1 MDSLIGAGVMDDPYC
16 PSAFSL
22 QPKHLSSYKT
32 PSIEE
37 PLLDGAMADVDR
49 RMRQAVADSVFPGAV
64 IRVSRAQEVLFCR
77 AYGHANRLTRRAMT
91 TATLFDLA
99 SLTKPLAT
107 TLAVMLLCQC
117 GRIDVGA
124 GLASVLPEFA
134 GSDKA
139 GLTVAQLLSHTSGL
153 PDYRPYHAQLAT
165 RPFPERAPA
174 LRELLRCEPLAHRP
188 GERVLYSDLDFM
200 ILGWVVEAASGKR
213 LDRFVAEEVY
223 APLGIDDLFF
233 IDLQC
238 RRPAKAFAATE
249 ACPWCGRILE
259 GEVHDENAH
268 ALGGVAGHAGL
279 FGTAAAVDGLI
290 AELLQAY
297 HGPAPA
303 RLYHG
308 ETVRRFL
315 GRVPG
320 TDKTLGF
327 DMPSPPNASCGRF
340 FPQTSVGH
348 LGFTGTSFWVDIE
361 HRIRVVLLTNRVHPS
376 RENTA
381 IRAFRPAIHDAVM
394 CALGAAA

>member
-1 MDSLIGAGVMDDPYC
+1 MDDPYC

-22 QPKHLSSYKT
+22 QPKHLNSYKT
-32 PSIEE
+32 PIKKHP
-37 PLLDGAMADVDR
+37 PLRGAMADVDR

-64 IRVSRAQEVLFCR
+64 IRVAREHRVLFCR
-77 AYGHANRLTRRAMT
+77 AYGDANRVTRRAMT
-91 TATLFDLA
+91 ETTLFDLA

-107 TLAVMLLCQC
+107 TLAVMLLHQR
-117 GRIDVGA
+117 GLIDVA
-124 GLASVLPEFA
+124 ARLASVLPSFA
-134 GSDKA
+134 DSDKA
-139 GLTVAQLLSHTSGL
+139 GVTVAQLLSHTSGL

-165 RPFPERAPA
+165 RPFLERAAA
-174 LRELLRCEPLAHRP
+174 LRELLRREPLAHRP

-223 APLGIDDLFF
+223 APLGVEDLFF
-233 IDLQC
+233 IDLQ
-238 RRPAKAFAATE
+238 RGRPAKAFAATE
-249 ACPWCGRILE
+249 ACSWCGRILE

-268 ALGGVAGHAGL
+268 AIGGVAGHAGL
-279 FGTAAAVDGLI
+279 FGTAAAVDGVI
-290 AELLQAY
+290 AELLQAF

-308 ETVRRFL
+308 ATVRRFL
-315 GRVPG
+315 TRVPG

-327 DMPSPPNASCGRF
+327 DMPTPPNPSCGRF
-340 FPQTSVGH
+340 FPETSVGH

-361 HRIRVVLLTNRVHPS
+361 RRIRVVLLTNRVHPS
-376 RENTA
+376 RGNTA

-394 CALGAAA
+394 RALGAAA